1 MVGKEKLPGKRTG
14 RDLKRQVL
22 EYLGSE
28 DMEAALETLRQF
40 PPRKVINPLFS
51 LLLHTDPKIKWAA
64 VTAFG
69 AVVSTLADQNMESAR
84 VIMRRLMWQLNDES
98 GGIGWGCPEA
108 MGEIMACHEKLAQEY
123 AAVLISYIRQ
133 DGNFLEYELLQ
144 PGALWGIGRLAQVSP
159 GLARDAGPHLLPFLK
174 SPNAAL
180 RGLAAWV
187 LGLIGAKEAV
197 SEIEPLVDDAKALEI
212 YLQRQLRV
220 CRVKDLAEAAL
231 ARIRGVSMKG

>member
-1 MVGKEKLPGKRTG
+1 MKAA
-14 RDLKRQVL
+14 
-22 EYLGSE
+22 SE
-28 DMEAALETLRQF
+28 ALRQF

-64 VTAFG
+64 VTGFG
-69 AVVSTLADQNMESAR
+69 AVVSNLADQNMESAR

-123 AAVLISYIRQ
+123 AVVLVSYIRQ
-133 DGNFLEYELLQ
+133 DGNFLEYEPLQ
-144 PGALWGIGRLAQVSP
+144 PGALWGIGRLAQVRP
-159 GLARDAGPHLLPFLK
+159 ELAGDAGSHLLHFLN

-180 RGLAAWV
+180 RGLAVWI

-197 SEIEPLVDDAKALEI
+197 AEIEPLVDDAESVEI
-212 YLQRQLRV
+212 YLHRQFKR
-220 CRVKDLAEAAL
+220 CRVKDLAEEAL
-231 ARIRGVSMKG
+231 TRIRKSQ